1 MNHNAQRTGP
11 LRLVDLAALLQTLPL
26 FMTVAEAAVAL
37 GVTQSCIR
45 RWILERRIATV
56 KIGRLVRIPASEI
69 QRIIETGLR
78 PAKEDSR

>member
-1 MNHNAQRTGP
+1 LNNNVQRIGQP
-11 LRLVDLAALLQTLPL
+11 RLADLAALLQSLPL
-26 FMTVAEAAVAL
+26 FMTVAEAAEAL

-69 QRIIETGLR
+69 QRIIESGLR
-78 PAKEDSR
+78 PAREACP